1 MKAPRYIVYFPQKVW
16 RKSPNV
22 TNLSVAWILVFAIR
36 QHEGYQAKIHY
47 CISSTIYLECLS
59 LKSICTCQFSF
70 SKHSYHHVES
80 TFSEKIKSEQNFKV
94 L

>member
-36 QHEGYQAKIHY
+36 QHEGCQAKIHY